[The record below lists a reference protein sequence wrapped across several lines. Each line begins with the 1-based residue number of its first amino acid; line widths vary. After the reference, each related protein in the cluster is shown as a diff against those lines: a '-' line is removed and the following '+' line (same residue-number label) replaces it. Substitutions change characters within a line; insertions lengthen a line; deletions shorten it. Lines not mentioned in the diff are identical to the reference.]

1 MTESSSWKEVPTLGT
16 AVVEFLAAEILRG
29 RWPDGYRLPE
39 TQVAEELGTS
49 RGPVREAF
57 RVLADQGFVTLRP
70 RIGAIIHRASSATI
84 KEIYEMRSILEGWA
98 CLQAVQ
104 ALDPKDIEQ
113 LHALLSE
120 MEARFKEAD
129 YAAFYETGWR
139 FRRNLY
145 LNCSNSLVLRE
156 VEALRTRLYS
166 LPSLAW
172 RSGGKVEE
180 YLHDHQKLVAAIDL
194 GRAEEAA
201 EIIRQ
206 LLKSTGDAVARYFE
220 ELQSVSR
227 PVGRKAGISGE

>member
-1 MTESSSWKEVPTLGT
+1 MSEASPWKDVPTLGT

-39 TQVAEELGTS
+39 TLVAEELGTS

-70 RIGAIIHRASSATI
+70 RVGAIIHRASSGTI
-84 KEIYEMRSILEGWA
+84 KEIYEMRSILEGWT
-98 CLQAVQ
+98 CLQAVR

-113 LHALLSE
+113 LHTLLSE
-120 MEARFKEAD
+120 MEARLQAAD

-156 VEALRTRLYS
+156 VEALRARLYS

-172 RSGGKVEE
+172 RSGKKMEE
-180 YLHDHQKLVAAIDL
+180 HLHDYQKLLAAIDL

-201 EIIRQ
+201 EIIKQ
-206 LLKSTGDAVARYFE
+206 LLKNTGDAVARYFE
-220 ELQSVSR
+220 ELQSVGR
-227 PVGRKAGISGE
+227 PVGRRAGVSDE